1 MLAPLLYMLALAGI
15 GAAVMFSGYSQILRS
30 NAEMTAVNTA
40 RSQLQAAGQTLSAS
54 SVLDSA
60 TSTIVQP
67 PAVYSAATVA
77 SGSDALRLPA
87 NYANAGTTGTPHDVG
102 VIDVSSGVKQLD
114 PWGKFYVYCRW

>member
-54 SVLDSA
+54 AVLDSA

-67 PAVYSAATVA
+67 PAVFSAATVA
-77 SGSDALRLPA
+77 GGSDAARLPT
-87 NYANAGTTGTPHDVG
+87 NYGNAGNTGTPHDV
-102 VIDVSSGVKQLD
+102 
-114 PWGKFYVYCRW
+114 